1 MDVPRPRKWP
11 LVKVFQVVSPGAR
24 DRSNPVGSFPGWGQF
39 LSISVSH
46 ISHGFSKYQISCI
59 ELSYLN
65 ISVIT
70 LSESLLI
77 LG

>member
-1 MDVPRPRKWP
+1 MDVPWPRNWP
-11 LVKVFQVVSPGAR
+11 LVKVFQVVSPNTR

-39 LSISVSH
+39 LGISVLH
-46 ISHGFSKYQISCI
+46 ISHGFLKYQISCT

>member
-1 MDVPRPRKWP
+1 MDVPWPRTWP
-11 LVKVFQVVSPGAR
+11 LVKVFQVVSPSAH
-24 DRSNPVGSFPGWGQF
+24 DRSNPVGSFQGWGQF
-39 LSISVSH
+39 LGISVSH
-46 ISHGFSKYQISCI
+46 ISHGFSKYQISST

-70 LSESLLI
+70 PSESLLI